1 MFGYI
6 VVNQPELKMKEYD
19 EYRKYYC
26 GLCKSLKDRYGAR
39 GQISLSYDM
48 TFLVLLLTGLYE
60 PEKHSGSRRCIAHPT
75 SKHTYVQNEY
85 TDYVAD
91 MNVILTYYKCID
103 DWDDE
108 HMLTRKLYADV
119 ARGQISLSYDM
130 TFLVLLLT
138 GLYEPEKH
146 SGSRRCIAH
155 PTSKHTYVQNEYTDY
170 VADMNVILTYYKC
183 IDDWDDE
190 HMLTRKLYADVLL
203 AGQNGRRLKEDY
215 QQKIQVI
222 AENLKAISE
231 LEEVGSDDMDA
242 LSGHFGNIMAEICA
256 PKHDEWESYLRTIGY
271 YLGKFVYIM
280 DAYDDIEKDIGAGN
294 YNPFVCRLA
303 HELGVEVQSVGVDKT
318 IEQDKWQELAEWTK
332 DVLMMMV
339 APLAKEYEMLPI
351 IENVGILRNII
362 YSGIW
367 EAYYSTTNR
376 RCGDEE

>member
-1 MFGYI
+1 
-6 VVNQPELKMKEYD
+6 
-19 EYRKYYC
+19 
-26 GLCKSLKDRYGAR
+26 
-39 GQISLSYDM
+39 
-48 TFLVLLLTGLYE
+48 
-60 PEKHSGSRRCIAHPT
+60 
-75 SKHTYVQNEY
+75 
-85 TDYVAD
+85 
-91 MNVILTYYKCID
+91 MNVLLTYYKCMD

-108 HMLTRKLYADV
+108 HM
-119 ARGQISLSYDM
+119 
-130 TFLVLLLT
+130 F
-138 GLYEPEKH
+138 
-146 SGSRRCIAH
+146 
-155 PTSKHTYVQNEYTDY
+155 
-170 VADMNVILTYYKC
+170 
-183 IDDWDDE
+183 
-190 HMLTRKLYADVLL
+190 TRKLYADVLF
-203 AGQNGRRLKEDY
+203 AGKNGRRLKEDY
-215 QQKIQVI
+215 PQKIQVI

-303 HELGVEVQSVGVDKT
+303 HELDVDVQSVGVDSP
-318 IEQDKWQELAEWTK
+318 IEPGKWQELAEWTK

-367 EAYYSTTNR
+367 EAYYATTNR
-376 RCGDEE
+376 RCGCAEDKNINDETVDETADK

>member
-60 PEKHSGSRRCIAHPT
+60 PEKLSGSRRCIAHPA

-108 HMLTRKLYADV
+108 HM
-119 ARGQISLSYDM
+119 
-130 TFLVLLLT
+130 F
-138 GLYEPEKH
+138 
-146 SGSRRCIAH
+146 
-155 PTSKHTYVQNEYTDY
+155 
-170 VADMNVILTYYKC
+170 
-183 IDDWDDE
+183 
-190 HMLTRKLYADVLL
+190 TRKLYADVLL
-203 AGQNGRRLKEDY
+203 AGKNGRRLKEEY
-215 QQKIQVI
+215 SQKIRSIVD
-222 AENLKAISE
+222 NLKAISE
-231 LEEVGSDDMDA
+231 LEDAGSDDMDA

-256 PKHDEWESYLRTIGY
+256 PAHDEWESYLRTIGY

-303 HELGVEVQSVGVDKT
+303 HELDVDVQSVGVDSP
-318 IEQDKWQELAEWTK
+318 IEPGKWQELAEWTK

-367 EAYYSTTNR
+367 EAYYATTNR
-376 RCGDEE
+376 RCGCAEDKNTDGENADK